1 MIPLELRNQIN
12 PEIGPTYLM
21 GLPVSYVTDCFPLL
35 FRLLNMD
42 FLLHICNRVHPNRC
56 IKMFKDENLRISAL
70 CASVLS
76 SVKLMAWNTSEVF
89 ESIFSSETHFSSKVL
104 HGTYKY
110 IKYVLKNQEMS
121 SSLSNPHYCCQIFH
135 C

>member
-1 MIPLELRNQIN
+1 MPLELWNQIN

-21 GLPVSYVTDCFPLL
+21 GLPASYVTDCFPLL

-42 FLLHICNRVHPNRC
+42 FLLRICNRVHPNRC

-76 SVKLMAWNTSEVF
+76 SVKFMAWNTSEVF
-89 ESIFSSETHFSSKVL
+89 ESIFSSETFFKQSL
-104 HGTYKY
+104 TYKY
-110 IKYVLKNQEMS
+110 VKYVLKNQEMS
-121 SSLSNPHYCCQIFH
+121 SSLSNPHYRCQLFH